1 MDETDVGRV
10 ILAVDEAVSN
20 VIVHGYK
27 YDESKSIE
35 IEMDSDP
42 EFFTFTI
49 SDSAPL
55 YNPLDSASPDIDC
68 YHENG
73 HNGGLGVDIYKRIM
87 NVSYELN
94 DNGGNR
100 LILTKEKK
108 NENKKNID

>member
-1 MDETDVGRV
+1 MDETDIGRV

-27 YDESKSIE
+27 YDESKSID
-35 IEMDSDP
+35 IDMNSDSDS
-42 EFFTFTI
+42 FTFTI
-49 SDSAPL
+49 SDSAPQ

-87 NVSYELN
+87 KASYELN

-100 LILTKEKK
+100 LILVKEKNYEEK
-108 NENKKNID
+108 